1 MKKLPLIVAILVLI
15 DSLFVAVINLSQP
28 VKLFYNFSS
37 GYLSS
42 NLAYIISLAFFLG
55 AVTAFSLSYYSLKN
69 IQSKLSKTAKK
80 NEKVA
85 IEAEESSD
93 KVKLL
98 EEKIKTL
105 ETALARVLD
114 GKSTVSCHCEEG

>member
-1 MKKLPLIVAILVLI
+1 MKKLPLIVAIFIVI
-15 DSLFVAVINLSQP
+15 DLLFVAAINLSQP
-28 VKLFYNFSS
+28 VELSYNLSN

-42 NLAYIISLAFFLG
+42 NLALIISFTFFLG
-55 AVTAFSLSYYSLKN
+55 AITAFALSYYSLKN
-69 IQSKLSKTAKK
+69 IQSKLSKTSKK

-85 IEAEESSD
+85 IEAEENSD

-105 ETALARVLD
+105 ETALAGILAD
-114 GKSTVSCHCEEG
+114 KNACHCEE

>member
-1 MKKLPLIVAILVLI
+1 MKKIPLIVAILILI
-15 DSLFVAVINLSQP
+15 DCLFVATINFLQP
-28 VKLFYNFSS
+28 VKLVYNLSN
-37 GYLSS
+37 GYLES
-42 NLAYIISLAFFLG
+42 NLAVIISLAFFLG
-55 AVTAFSLSYYSLKN
+55 AFTAFSLSYYSLKN
-69 IQSKLSKTAKK
+69 MQSKLSKTAKK

-105 ETALARVLD
+105 ETALASALRD
-114 GKSTVSCHCEEG
+114 K